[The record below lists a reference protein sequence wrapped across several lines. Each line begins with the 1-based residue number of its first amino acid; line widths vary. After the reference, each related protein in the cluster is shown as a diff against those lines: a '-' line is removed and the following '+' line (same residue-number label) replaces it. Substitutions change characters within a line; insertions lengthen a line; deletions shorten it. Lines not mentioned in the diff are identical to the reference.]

1 MKPTDSDEYRARLR
15 RAVSALAAVRRFA
28 ARYGLAVGVF
38 KCGDEWRVTSHGVAV
53 VATWR
58 VSTMEFEHAGGTV
71 VVKNVEQFKRAVAES
86 LNPLG

>member
-15 RAVSALAAVRRFA
+15 RAVAQLAAVRRFA

-38 KCGDEWRVTSHGVAV
+38 KSGDEWRISRTGNMV
-53 VATWR
+53 VATWWI
-58 VSTMEFEHAGGTV
+58 STMEFEHAGGTV
-71 VVKNVEQFKRAVAES
+71 TVKNVEQFKRAVAES